1 MPPIVLAILA
11 ALILF
16 VLLQAGFQFF
26 GRRTAVK
33 QRLDE
38 MKRSGGSVSFDEDG
52 LALDNSYK
60 ASDGGV
66 ELTLEPD
73 FSPLAETLH
82 ALLSG
87 VGINVERYRK
97 EHAMDYYRA
106 GFTSPNHP
114 IYFLAFRLIAGPFL
128 ALAGI
133 YYLGFAESYSGSDSA
148 INSILGVLMLLG
160 GLLGPQI
167 LLKNNRTKREKKLT
181 NQFPDSLDL
190 LLVCVETGLA
200 LDGALARVT
209 RELGRTAPEITEELN
224 RTRMELSLL
233 NDRQQALLNLAN
245 RTNLAPFKTLVG
257 ALLQSERMGTSLTDT
272 LRVLSEDYRM
282 RRLMDAETRAGRLPA
297 IITIPLVL
305 FMLPALFLIILG
317 PAGMSIME
325 VKNTK

>member
-1 MPPIVLAILA
+1 MPPIVIAIVIS
-11 ALILF
+11 LIGF
-16 VLLQAGFQFF
+16 VLVQTVFQFI
-26 GRRTAVK
+26 GRRSAVK
-33 QRLDE
+33 NRLRE
-38 MKRSGGSVSFDEDG
+38 IQRSGRTNIDSEG
-52 LALDNSYK
+52 LSLDNSYQS
-60 ASDGGV
+60 AETGA
-66 ELTLEPD
+66 EMTLEPD
-73 FSPLAETLH
+73 LSPLAETLH
-82 ALLSG
+82 AILS
-87 VGINVERYRK
+87 VGINMERYRK
-97 EHAMDYYRA
+97 DHAMEYYRA
-106 GFTSPNHP
+106 GFHSPNHP
-114 IYFLAFRLIAGPFL
+114 IYFLGFRIIAGPL
-128 ALAGI
+128 IALLGV
-133 YYLGFAESYSGSDSA
+133 YYLLFAPTGSGGSGSLM
-148 INSILGVLMLLG
+148 NMILGG
-160 GLLGPQI
+160 I
-167 LLKNNRTKREKKLT
+167 LLAVGLFGAPLLLSNSRQKREKKLV

-233 NDRQQALLNLAN
+233 NDRQQALMNLAS

-317 PAGMSIME
+317 PAALSIMD
-325 VKNTK
+325 VKIK

>member
-1 MPPIVLAILA
+1 MPPIVIAILA
-11 ALILF
+11 TLVLF

-33 QRLDE
+33 QRLE
-38 MKRSGGSVSFDEDG
+38 GIQRTGGGISFDDDG
-52 LALDNSYK
+52 MALDNRYK
-60 ASDGGV
+60 NMEGGV
-66 ELTLEPD
+66 ELTLEPT

-82 ALLSG
+82 AVLSG
-87 VGINVERYRK
+87 VGINVDRHRK
-97 EHAMDYYRA
+97 DHAMDYYRA
-106 GFTSPNHP
+106 GFVSPNHP
-114 IYFLAFRLIAGPFL
+114 IYFLGFRILAGPLL

-133 YYLGFAESYSGSDSA
+133 YYLGFAESFNGTDSA
-148 INSILGVLMLLG
+148 INIILGIVMLG
-160 GLLGPQI
+160 VGLVGPQI
-167 LLKNNRTKREKKLT
+167 LLKNSRLKREKKLT

-233 NDRQQALLNLAN
+233 NDRQQALLNLGS

-257 ALLQSERMGTSLTDT
+257 ALLQAERMGTSLTDT
-272 LRVLSEDYRM
+272 LRVLSDDYRM

-305 FMLPALFLIILG
+305 FMLPALFMIILG
-317 PAGMSIME
+317 PAAISIME
-325 VKNTK
+325 IKGK